1 VRPIQLGPNQPATFY
16 RGSGRLGAF
25 RGLDLE
31 PRPEDW
37 VASTTPRFGLAPAGL
52 TTLPDGAV
60 LADAVVADPL
70 GWLGA
75 EHVDRF
81 GANPALLVKLLD
93 AGQRL
98 PVHVHPDRAFALSH
112 LASGFG
118 KTEAWIVLEAAPDAA
133 VHLGFTRDVAADEL
147 ARWVSTQDVAALLG
161 TTNRVP
167 IQAGDAIL
175 CPAGLPH
182 AIGENVLLVELQE
195 PTDFSVLLEWEG
207 FPLGPRNASVGLSLD
222 EALTCVDR
230 RACSPARLASLR
242 GGAGS
247 SLLPAEAADF
257 FVAERVGPGRL
268 DAGFAVLV
276 VTSGAGELSGE
287 WGALAIARGATVV
300 VPFAAGAWALSG
312 DVAGIVCRP
321 GTRAPQRQG

>member
-1 VRPIQLGPNQPATFY
+1 MRPIPLGPNQPATFY
-16 RGSGRLGAF
+16 RGSGRLAAF
-25 RGLDLE
+25 RGAALE

-37 VASTTPRFGLAPAGL
+37 LASTTARFGLAPSGL
-52 TTLPDGAV
+52 STLPNGTL
-60 LADAVVADPL
+60 LADAVAADPL

-75 EHVDRF
+75 EHVERF

-98 PVHVHPDRAFALSH
+98 PVHVHPDRAFAASH
-112 LASGFG
+112 LASGYG
-118 KTEAWIVLEAAPDAA
+118 KTEAWIVLDAAPDAA

-147 ARWVSTQDVAALLG
+147 ARWVFAQDVATLLG

-182 AIGENVLLVELQE
+182 AIGEGVLLVELQE

-230 RACSPARLASLR
+230 RGVSPAGLASLR
-242 GGAGS
+242 GAGP

-257 FVAERVGPGRL
+257 FVADRIGPGRL
-268 DAGFAVLV
+268 AAGFAVLV
-276 VTSGAGELSGE
+276 VTSGSGELSGE
-287 WGALAIARGATVV
+287 WGTLAIARGATVV
-300 VPFAAGAWALSG
+300 VPFAAGACALSG
-312 DVAGIVCRP
+312 DLAGIVCRP
-321 GTRAPQRQG
+321 GTRAPQR

>member
-1 VRPIQLGPNQPATFY
+1 VRPISLAPNQPATFY

-25 RGLDLE
+25 RGMELE

-37 VASTTPRFGLAPAGL
+37 LASTTARFGLAPAGL
-52 TTLPDGAV
+52 STLPDGTLLV
-60 LADAVVADPL
+60 DAVATDPL
-70 GWLGA
+70 DWLGA
-75 EHVDRF
+75 EHVERF
-81 GANPALLVKLLD
+81 GADPALLVKLLD

-98 PVHVHPDRAFALSH
+98 PVHVHPDRAFARSH
-112 LASGFG
+112 LASGYG
-118 KTEAWIVLEAAPDAA
+118 KTEAWIVLDAAPDAA
-133 VHLGFTRDVAADEL
+133 VHLGFSRDVEADEL
-147 ARWVSTQDVAALLG
+147 ARWVADQDVAALLG
-161 TTNRVP
+161 ATNRVP
-167 IQAGDAIL
+167 IRAGDAIL

-207 FPLGPRNASVGLSLD
+207 YPLGPRNASVGLSLD

-257 FVAERVGPGRL
+257 FVAERLGPGRL

-276 VTSGAGELSGE
+276 VTSGSGELSGD
-287 WGALAIARGATVV
+287 WGRLALARGATVV
-300 VPFAAGAWALSG
+300 VPFAAGACALSG
-312 DVAGIVCRP
+312 SVAGIVCRP
-321 GTRAPQRQG
+321 VR